1 MFPPTHWT
9 AAKAS
14 CFHLK
19 CPWDHCTTS
28 KVPPWLKQ
36 GCACPHR
43 LGSCLCHPPSSVCCL
58 SHLCSVQGRD
68 NWHGEKSKH
77 LFVEKCHLVV
87 RMSSGSFTVNA
98 EQVTGKVDGS
108 FSLCFPVNSMS
119 TFQGKGKDELQSVLK
134 YYTCYL
140 NNQFYENVKIFSR
153 VKST

>member
-1 MFPPTHWT
+1 
-9 AAKAS
+9 
-14 CFHLK
+14 
-19 CPWDHCTTS
+19 
-28 KVPPWLKQ
+28 
-36 GCACPHR
+36 
-43 LGSCLCHPPSSVCCL
+43 
-58 SHLCSVQGRD
+58 
-68 NWHGEKSKH
+68 
-77 LFVEKCHLVV
+77 
-87 RMSSGSFTVNA
+87 MSSGSFTVNA